1 MRQSIL
7 SPDSSGHP
15 EGGPAWAKQW
25 APRVPPR
32 TLFIIAQTP
41 SLACQPRPACSL
53 GRYWGGESFRSDES
67 HRNQLREL
75 MKRTKKRVCL
85 TAGWQARLDL
95 SSSRG
100 DGDKDRVI
108 PRGAPCPHYGGPHTS
123 LLAWK
128 MCQSPHQST
137 LEAQATSNTAQ
148 ESPVWRNG
156 ERGKWKGGCLNSCL
170 DWSFGTQPSR

>member
-15 EGGPAWAKQW
+15 EGEPAWAEQW

-108 PRGAPCPHYGGPHTS
+108 PRGAPCPHYGAPTQVSLTGRCVRVPTKVPWKHRPLLTPHR
-123 LLAWK
+123 
-128 MCQSPHQST
+128 SPQCGETEKGVSGKV
-137 LEAQATSNTAQ
+137 AASI
-148 ESPVWRNG
+148 PV
-156 ERGKWKGGCLNSCL
+156 
-170 DWSFGTQPSR
+170 